1 MEIIYF
7 ELNNWFC
14 GRDYPNSEPFIGWM
28 GRDLGIPFDNE
39 DWVKENKLV
48 VVHSFVDMSQN
59 YCVTATKE
67 WVENNCPEL
76 LTKYKE
82 FIRYKKDG
90 ELPKGRFGSPF
101 LEYKEENIGIYFAD
115 ECVDNNGFL
124 YYEIEEDADVD
135 EPKISNDKLAELI
148 QNATE
153 TDLFSDLS
161 KGYKIYAMAKGK
173 IIATFYNLKY
183 RFYNL
188 RRN

>member
-48 VVHSFVDMSQN
+48 VVHSFADMSQN
-59 YCVTATKE
+59 YCITATKE

-101 LEYKEENIGIYFAD
+101 LEYKEENIGIYFA
-115 ECVDNNGFL
+115 EEFQDNNGNW
-124 YYEIEEDADVD
+124 YYEIEEDVDVD

-148 QNATE
+148 
-153 TDLFSDLS
+153 
-161 KGYKIYAMAKGK
+161 
-173 IIATFYNLKY
+173 
-183 RFYNL
+183 
-188 RRN
+188 